1 MISAKEFIKLGVENK
16 KKVLLTVFSQL
27 PIKSSEIQEVQDLLQ
42 LDFAYHANTLDSIY
56 ASMCDVVE
64 KWTQSDVEKISKQA
78 HRAHELLEKDAIE
91 SASEADDILNAI

>member
-1 MISAKEFIKLGVENK
+1 MENK

-64 KWTQSDVEKISKQA
+64 K
-78 HRAHELLEKDAIE
+78 
-91 SASEADDILNAI
+91 